1 MKNQILD
8 TMRLAFVIKM
18 LAKDQFFTLAPIP
31 DFIQTKNNS
40 TNELDIEISNAPK
53 DYTYKFFI
61 AKDST
66 ELRLGNFYAVEV
78 ILNSDRI
85 LITPHLAYEDQDEM
99 LLNENCNIVKKTN
112 TLDAVKNFLT
122 HSNLFLKKNIK
133 SCNRCLSI
141 SVLCM

>member
-99 LLNENCNIVKKTN
+99 LLNENCNIVKKN
-112 TLDAVKNFLT
+112 KHFGCSEELFDTLKSF
-122 HSNLFLKKNIK
+122 FEKKH
-133 SCNRCLSI
+133 
-141 SVLCM
+141 